1 MTAFELSTA
10 TAGHRFLGML
20 LGVSLIVVAA
30 LTAARF
36 SADRF
41 YYGDLVTFFLPA
53 LFAMSVAAAV
63 LSIAAGHRIFAVI
76 ALAIAVFNGLP
87 LFLPTER
94 AAATANGRELRV
106 ATSNILGN
114 RSDFGDLIAWSTN
127 SGIDVLGQ
135 QEVGASVRQLGALRD
150 HFSATLPP
158 ELFNRHPEV
167 MAWSNWQVVKGE
179 RVKDVPKIPYS
190 GWGGSPVRLELAPPG
205 TPISPDDPT
214 YKPTLVVYVVHPATP
229 RSFGQWE
236 FRNTYLD
243 AVARSIASESS
254 GTPIVVMG
262 DFNTPTWSP
271 FFQSFLKR
279 TGLVDAAGT
288 GWPAT
293 TRFSRRFA
301 EFFHFGSPID
311 HILVSPS
318 IEVKRFELGPDV
330 GSDHFPVF
338 ADLRLP

>member
-1 MTAFELSTA
+1 MTTFELSSA
-10 TAGHRFLGML
+10 GAGHRIFGTL
-20 LGVSLIVVAA
+20 LGLSVIVVTA
-30 LTAARF
+30 LSAARF

-53 LFAMSVAAAV
+53 LFVMSAVAAV
-63 LSIAAGHRIFAVI
+63 VSLAAGHRLLVVI

-94 AAATANGRELRV
+94 AATTANGQELRV

-114 RSDFGDLIAWSTN
+114 RSDFSDLIAWSTN

-190 GWGGSPVRLELAPPG
+190 GWGGSPFRLELAPPG
-205 TPISPDDPT
+205 TPTSPADPA

-243 AVARSIASESS
+243 AVARSIASEAP

-271 FFQSFLKR
+271 FFRSFLKR

-318 IEVKRFELGPDV
+318 IEVRSFSLGPDV
-330 GSDHFPVF
+330 GSDHFPVV